1 MRLTSYSNYA
11 LRSLQLAA
19 LRDPG
24 LTRVDE
30 VARAHG
36 LSKAHITKLIHEL
49 GRAGLIETVRGR
61 GGGFRLARPAD
72 RITVG
77 EVVRLTEGAAGLVE
91 CFTPDTNTCPLIGI
105 CHLSRKLDEAVQA
118 FFAVLDGVT
127 IADIAGNRVPLLERI
142 DAALAANSQAA
153 SA

>member
-19 LRDPG
+19 LRAPG

-77 EVVRLTEGAAGLVE
+77 EVVRLTEGSTGLVE

-105 CHLSRKLDEAVQA
+105 CHLSRKLDEAVRA

-142 DAALAANSQAA
+142 DAALAANSAAA

>member
-19 LRDPG
+19 LREPG

-30 VARAHG
+30 VARAHR
-36 LSKAHITKLIHEL
+36 LSRAHITKLIHEL

-105 CHLSRKLDEAVQA
+105 CHLSRKLDEAVRA

-142 DAALAANSQAA
+142 DAALAADSPAA